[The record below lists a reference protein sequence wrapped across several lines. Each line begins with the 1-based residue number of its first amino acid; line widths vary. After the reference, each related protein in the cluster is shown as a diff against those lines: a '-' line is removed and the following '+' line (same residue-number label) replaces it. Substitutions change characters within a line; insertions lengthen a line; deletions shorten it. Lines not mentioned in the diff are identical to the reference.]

1 LGLLLLTYGMIGL
14 LFQWATPLFETP
26 DEIWHVGMAAH
37 LARGGSLPV
46 QRPGEDTPWR
56 QEGSQ
61 PPLYYA
67 MVAALTRWLRLP
79 LDDLEA
85 VRLENRHPSPGDASL
100 PANKNMALHGSW
112 ERFPWRG
119 AVLTLRLWRLFSLG
133 MGLVTLL
140 AIYGAVR
147 TLSPWHPRRALGATA
162 LVAWNPMFPFVMG
175 AVNNDVA
182 VNALSALTWWQLARL
197 WREGFSWRRGLLLGL
212 LLGLAPLSKLSGLA
226 LWPFAAS
233 VLLALGV
240 RRRVGL
246 RDLLL
251 GAGLLYGLAGLIA
264 GWWFLR
270 NLRLYGDPTGLNV
283 MLEIFGRRTVTI
295 GQLLSEGRGFMWS
308 FWAVWGWFNITAD
321 PPVYMFLEIWLA
333 LAVAGVGMALGAAG
347 RRGEDRAFWAGSL
360 AYTGLVFAGLVRW
373 TSLTAA
379 SQGRLLFPAIGPIAA
394 MLWTGWETFV
404 LRMAPRYRRGLLWLP
419 AVLWMAIAWIAPVR
433 YILPTYSGPAFLTAL
448 PAGARVVDAT
458 FAEHLRLLAL
468 QPGRATPGGSLR
480 LTLFWECLRPTP
492 QPWSI
497 FLHPVPTA
505 QPVEIPQIDRHPYRG
520 LFSTTDCPP
529 GFRFADPYE
538 IPVGRRSAA
547 PTVVRLQIG
556 LWDRATGWIAPIRD
570 GHGRPVDHLIV
581 EAGKVRGRAPS
592 APAFSLDW
600 RVGPARLIGVEI
612 PEAVHPGDR
621 ITVTL
626 YWEVEAA
633 TAEEWRIFV
642 HLGDPEQ
649 PPRLQ
654 HDGPPAQGDL
664 PSRWWEPGD
673 RFADPHPLAVPEGFP
688 PGTYA
693 LWAGLYR
700 PDGERAPVAGPHG
713 ERPPWRAAFLGFLR
727 VAPEE
732 PLRAPS
738 GPSDDRAP

>member
-1 LGLLLLTYGMIGL
+1 MVLLLLTYGMIGL

-100 PANKNMALHGSW
+100 PDNKNMALHGSW

-119 AVLTLRLWRLFSLG
+119 AVLTLRLWRLFSLSL
-133 MGLVTLL
+133 GLVTLL

-147 TLSPWHPRRALGATA
+147 TLSPRHPRRALGATA

-182 VNALSALTWWQLARL
+182 VTALSALTWWQLARL

-226 LWPFAAS
+226 LWPFAAG
-233 VLLALGV
+233 VLLALRV

-251 GAGLLYGLAGLIA
+251 GVGLLYGLAGLIA

-270 NLRLYGDPTGLNV
+270 NLRLYGDPTGLNM
-283 MLEIFGRRTVTI
+283 MLAIFGRRTVTL

-308 FWAVWGWFNITAD
+308 FWAVWGWFNIIAD
-321 PPVYMFLEIWLA
+321 PPVYLFLEIWLA

-347 RRGEDRAFWAGSL
+347 RRGEDRAFWTGSL

-458 FAEHLRLLAL
+458 FAEHLRLLAV
-468 QPGRATPGGSLR
+468 QPGWATPGGSLR

-505 QPVEIPQIDRHPYRG
+505 HPVEIPQIDRHPYRG

-570 GHGRPVDHLIV
+570 GQGRPVDHLIV

-592 APAFSLDW
+592 APAFPLDW

-612 PEAVHPGDR
+612 PDAVHPGDR

-633 TAEEWRIFV
+633 TAEEWRVFV

-700 PDGERAPVAGPHG
+700 PDGERAAVTGPQG

-727 VAPEE
+727 VTPEE